1 MSLKMKSLKIAILFF
16 LIFFLVPE
24 FAEAQCSMCR
34 AVLESEADQSTA
46 KGINDGILYLMIF
59 PYLLIGGVGYF
70 IYRSRK
76 KKSDIS

>member
-1 MSLKMKSLKIAILFF
+1 MRMRNMKITGLILV
-16 LIFFLVPE
+16 LLLLLPA

-46 KGINDGILYLMIF
+46 EGINDGILYLMIF

-76 KKSDIS
+76 NKYGTS